1 MAPQRSRV
9 ILEILWVSL
18 GVALLMDLV
27 LSRGWLGAASSLAE
41 MNALQLMVL
50 LLVQNLIAVGSII
63 VFLRPEGKGLSYL
76 GFRRR
81 PVMREVA
88 LGLALFPP
96 VLFGALLLE
105 TLLLHFLPA
114 LHDVEVNPILA
125 MIQGPWDVAA
135 LLVASVLAGG
145 VGEEAIRAFVL
156 RRFETHLGGMG
167 VGLAVWSLAFGAMHL
182 SQGMDK
188 ALVVGLFGLVLGLLY
203 AWRRSPVAAMVVH
216 GAFNV
221 ANTMAAY
228 LLLGR

>member
-1 MAPQRSRV
+1 M
-9 ILEILWVSL
+9 
-18 GVALLMDLV
+18 LMDLA
-27 LSRGWLGAASSLAE
+27 LSGGWLGAASSLAE
-41 MNALQLMVL
+41 IDALQLMVL
-50 LLVQNLIAVGSII
+50 LLVQNLIAVGSIMA
-63 VFLRPEGKGLSYL
+63 FLRLQGKGLSYL

-81 PVMREVA
+81 PLIREVA
-88 LGLALFPP
+88 LGLALFPA

-105 TLLLHFLPA
+105 TALLRFLPA
-114 LHDVEVNPILA
+114 LHNVEVNPILA
-125 MIQGPWDVAA
+125 LIQGPRDVAA

-182 SQGMDK
+182 SQGVDK

-203 AWRRSPVAAMVVH
+203 VWRRSPIAAMVVH

-228 LLLGR
+228 LLRGG